1 MCLILF
7 YYDSADWFQYKNL
20 TVKITGPLTH
30 YQQKYY
36 IRITTIRQVIKWY
49 NPEWFLDRWFK
60 SNHGYRVDVSI
71 HKEMHTFSWKH
82 KMNQSTLIVLE

>member
-36 IRITTIRQVIKWY
+36 IRITTIRQVI
-49 NPEWFLDRWFK
+49 R
-60 SNHGYRVDVSI
+60 G
-71 HKEMHTFSWKH
+71 
-82 KMNQSTLIVLE
+82 

>member
-20 TVKITGPLTH
+20 TVKITGPLTL

-36 IRITTIRQVIKWY
+36 IRITTIRQVIK
-49 NPEWFLDRWFK
+49 
-60 SNHGYRVDVSI
+60 
-71 HKEMHTFSWKH
+71 
-82 KMNQSTLIVLE
+82 

>member
-36 IRITTIRQVIKWY
+36 IRITTIRQLNDIIL
-49 NPEWFLDRWFK
+49 NGFLIADFK

-71 HKEMHTFSWKH
+71 HKEMHTFS
-82 KMNQSTLIVLE
+82 